1 MREGNSD
8 EDDGVFLDNNSNG
21 DIKYE
26 YSGQSPVG
34 GLYWGR
40 RVGRW
45 LWRRNQILGMKRIQD
60 EGGSDGRVI

>member
-34 GLYWGR
+34 GYIG
-40 RVGRW
+40 VGEW
-45 LWRRNQILGMKRIQD
+45 V
-60 EGGSDGRVI
+60 GGSGEEIRFWV